1 MMTAAVKREL
11 IRVER
16 DEGLRVVIV
25 GSVFLYLLVSVVFLS
40 GGRVELS
47 RWMATQY
54 MLLSVLAPLTVSR
67 LAAVDREEWVR
78 QMALGAESP
87 WLSTLARVGGSFLA
101 LSPLLVASWP
111 VLAIAWLTGTATAV
125 ELAALFIEL
134 VAFLVLILGI
144 AVFCTMGHWSALPR
158 WAASVAISMGI
169 WILMFHVFGAS
180 RAALSILC
188 AVVAGSVYL
197 RSRTLVYLDT

>member
-1 MMTAAVKREL
+1 MMTAALEREL

-25 GSVFLYLLVSVVFLS
+25 GSVFLYLLVSVVSLS
-40 GGRVELS
+40 GGRG
-47 RWMATQY
+47 WMAAQY
-54 MLLSVLAPLTVSR
+54 ILLSVVAPLTVSR
-67 LAAVDREEWVR
+67 LAARDREEWVR

-87 WLSTLARVGGSFLA
+87 WLSTLARVGGGFLA
-101 LSPLLVASWP
+101 VSPLLLASWP

-134 VAFLVLILGI
+134 VVFLVLVLGI
-144 AVFCTMGHWSALPR
+144 AVFCTMGRWSALPR
-158 WAASVAISMGI
+158 WAGSVAISMGV
-169 WILMFHVFGAS
+169 WVLVFHVFGAS
-180 RAALSILC
+180 RAVLSILC

-197 RSRTLVYLDT
+197 RSRNLVHLDT